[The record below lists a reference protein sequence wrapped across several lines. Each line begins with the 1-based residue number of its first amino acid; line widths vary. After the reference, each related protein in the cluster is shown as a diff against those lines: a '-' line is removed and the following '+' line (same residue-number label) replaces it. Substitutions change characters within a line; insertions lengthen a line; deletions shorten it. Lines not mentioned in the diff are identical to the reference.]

1 MVHSVSADVVFL
13 LGREEERVYAH
24 RLILAVRCKS
34 FQMASGGNFLDV
46 RRISYD
52 FNERFLLFCVD

>member
-1 MVHSVSADVVFL
+1 MLKFMKFLCCLFFSLKADVVFL

-34 FQMASGGNFLDV
+34 FQMASGGNFKFHTN
-46 RRISYD
+46 YY
-52 FNERFLLFCVD
+52 